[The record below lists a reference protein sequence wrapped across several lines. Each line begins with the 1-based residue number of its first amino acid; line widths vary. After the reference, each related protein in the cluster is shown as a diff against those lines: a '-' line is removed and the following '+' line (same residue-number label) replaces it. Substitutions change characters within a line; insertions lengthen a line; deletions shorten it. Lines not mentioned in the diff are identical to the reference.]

1 MTNLDKVI
9 DNEFINYAKNA
20 IKGGV
25 LMIRVAVIGALGKM
39 GQESCKAILNADGM
53 DLVGAVDNK
62 EIGNSFAAIMGKP
75 DMGIFYSTD
84 LEEVIKE
91 AKPDVLVDFTRPGI
105 VQGNTEIALQY
116 GVRPVIGTTG
126 LNGAE
131 IDKFIK
137 LSAEKKI
144 GGLIAPNFAIGALLM
159 IKFAAEAAKYLPH
172 VEIIELHHD
181 QKMDAPSG
189 TAIKTAEAIESVRG
203 FMAQG
208 MPSEFE
214 KIEGARGGNYEGMRI
229 HSVRLPGY
237 VAHQEVLFGGI
248 GQTLSIRHDS
258 ISRESFMPGLILAI
272 RKVMGL
278 ESLVYGLE
286 NLLFE

>member
-1 MTNLDKVI
+1 MNSLIMQKWNLR
-9 DNEFINYAKNA
+9 
-20 IKGGV
+20 GGV
-25 LMIRVAVIGALGKM
+25 LMIRVAVAGALGKM

-53 DLVGAVDNK
+53 ELVGVVDNK
-62 EIGNSFAAIMGKP
+62 NLESNFAALIGIP
-75 DMGIFYSTD
+75 DVNVFISD
-84 LEEVIKE
+84 NLEEVLDRV
-91 AKPDVLVDFTRPGI
+91 KPDVLVDFTRPGV
-105 VQGNTEIALQY
+105 VQENTESALRY

-126 LNGAE
+126 MATSE
-131 IDKFIK
+131 IQHFIK
-137 LSAEKKI
+137 LSSEKKI

-159 IKFAAEAAKYLPH
+159 MKFAAEAAKYFPH

-189 TAIKTAEAIESVRG
+189 TALKTAEAIASVRER
-203 FMAQG
+203 MEQG
-208 MPSEFE
+208 MPGEFE

-258 ISRESFMPGLILAI
+258 ISRESFMPGLIIAI
-272 RKVMGL
+272 HKVMGL
-278 ESLVYGLE
+278 DKIVYGLE
-286 NLLFE
+286 NLLFD